1 MDDAPVVEDTPT
13 LAHTGSEDMVA
24 ASAAG
29 AALLLGG
36 AILYRR
42 GRVAARR

>member
-1 MDDAPVVEDTPT
+1 
-13 LAHTGSEDMVA
+13 LAHTGSENVLG

-29 AALLLGG
+29 AALLIGG

-42 GRVAARR
+42 GRVASRR

>member
-1 MDDAPVVEDTPT
+1 MPVSPSENPPT
-13 LAHTGSEDMVA
+13 LAHTGSENVLG

-29 AALLLGG
+29 AALLIGG

-42 GRVAARR
+42 GRVASRS

>member
-1 MDDAPVVEDTPT
+1 M
-13 LAHTGSEDMVA
+13 LG

-36 AILYRR
+36 AVLYRR
-42 GRVAARR
+42 GRVASRR